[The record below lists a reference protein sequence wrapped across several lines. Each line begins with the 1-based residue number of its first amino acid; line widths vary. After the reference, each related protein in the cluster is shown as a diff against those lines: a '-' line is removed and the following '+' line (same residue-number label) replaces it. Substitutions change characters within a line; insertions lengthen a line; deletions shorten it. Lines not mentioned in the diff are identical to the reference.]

1 MANPILD
8 ADILP
13 LLGILLA
20 SGVLAGTLAGLFG
33 VGGGVVLVPALLY
46 AFDFLGYDPLFTT
59 HMAVGTSLAIIIP
72 TAISSAQSHYRKGSV
87 DLFLVRK
94 LMIPVSIGA
103 VVGSVIADRVGGD
116 LLKGLYAVIA
126 LFLALNLFMKKSI
139 IPFGTI
145 TITGVYHDSCFCHW
159 YSLNDDG
166 NRRRCTV
173 CPIFQCI

>member
-139 IPFGTI
+139 ILSEQLPSHRG
-145 TITGVYHDSCFCHW
+145 
-159 YSLNDDG
+159 L
-166 NRRRCTV
+166 
-173 CPIFQCI
+173 P